1 MPRSSV
7 GSGFETKLSAAVTSP
22 GFLIEIAFSTVLRFS
37 TRGDITISGTTWYA
51 RPFKVS
57 GPPRPTITITDT
69 DNVIAAYLQTEKIA
83 GKAIKLW
90 KFDGDAPTS
99 LEYTQY
105 FEGEGDDYTINK
117 TSTVIRAVQ
126 KGVDTRKEPS
136 MRIVR
141 NSVRQE
147 ITKPG
152 TKIYWGTELYTL
164 EN

>member
-1 MPRSSV
+1 M
-7 GSGFETKLSAAVTSP
+7 FIAAHEFTQVRQAGAGTRPPLVPELNPEFAWRALEEVDYGLILVTVD
-22 GFLIEIAFSTVLRFS
+22 GTLEHANHLARHEIARARFLRNVNG
-37 TRGDITISGTTWYA
+37 RIAGISGVLGGLIFVA
-51 RPFKVS
+51 FGV
-57 GPPRPTITITDT
+57 
-69 DNVIAAYLQTEKIA
+69 
-83 GKAIKLW
+83 
-90 KFDGDAPTS
+90 
-99 LEYTQY
+99 
-105 FEGEGDDYTINK
+105 EGDDYTINK